1 MLSFLLFAAFIVDV
15 ADGVVVVVVVVVL
28 ILL

>member
-15 ADGVVVVVVVVVL
+15 VAVADGIVVVVL